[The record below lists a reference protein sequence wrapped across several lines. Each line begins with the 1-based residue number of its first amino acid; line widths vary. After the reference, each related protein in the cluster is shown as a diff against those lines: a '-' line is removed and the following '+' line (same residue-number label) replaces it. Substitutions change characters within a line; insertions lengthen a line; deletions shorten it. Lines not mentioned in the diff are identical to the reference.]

1 MKSILSFGIAAIT
14 AATAA
19 AETTVAVL
27 EFGPGGSVRRTASI
41 DESTPAGAASFFSA
55 MHTPSKAHRQQSGM
69 SLVPDIFNRADAGV
83 VLGLSGAGVSSMES
97 AMNLLVEG
105 AADVVGTFVTTG
117 TAAEV
122 MKRASKNGEITSDEF
137 ERRLVATAEKTSSE
151 EMQVVSLS
159 VNEESASEADAQLNR
174 MLASLKAQAKESGK
188 TIVVHLVVDTPSS
201 RRRLEDAQQ
210 QDAAQDDAVNQDASS
225 TSYYGQ
231 KTIYEIQNFNT
242 IAWTSVG
249 LVVLVMYVMSH
260 FIAMPLMPDTL
271 LHGEAAKFG
280 TD

>member
-1 MKSILSFGIAAIT
+1 MKSIISLGLAAIT
-14 AATAA
+14 AATAS

-69 SLVPDIFNRADAGV
+69 SLVPDIFNRADAGI
-83 VLGLSGAGVSSMES
+83 VLGLSGAGVASMS
-97 AMNLLVEG
+97 TAMDLLAEG

-117 TAAEV
+117 TSADV
-122 MKRASKNGEITSDEF
+122 MKRASKNAEAVSDEF
-137 ERRLVATAEKTSSE
+137 ERHLVAAAEKASSE

-159 VNEESASEADAQLNR
+159 VNDESATAADQQLNR

-188 TIVVHLVVDTPSS
+188 TIVVHVVVDAPPS
-201 RRRLEDAQQ
+201 RRRLEDVQQ
-210 QDAAQDDAVNQDASS
+210 AQDDAVNQDASGY
-225 TSYYGQ
+225 YYGQ
-231 KTIYEIQNFNT
+231 KTMYEIQNFNV
-242 IAWTSVG
+242 IAWTTVG

>member
-1 MKSILSFGIAAIT
+1 MKSIISLGLAAIT
-14 AATAA
+14 AATAS

-27 EFGPGGSVRRTASI
+27 EFGPGGSIRRTASI

-69 SLVPDIFNRADAGV
+69 SLVPDIFNRADAGI
-83 VLGLSGAGVSSMES
+83 VLGLSGSGVASMS
-97 AMNLLVEG
+97 TAMDLLAEG

-117 TAAEV
+117 TSADV
-122 MKRASKNGEITSDEF
+122 MKRASKNAEAVSDEF
-137 ERRLVATAEKTSSE
+137 ERHLVAAAEKASSE

-159 VNEESASEADAQLNR
+159 VNDESATAADQQLNR

-188 TIVVHLVVDTPSS
+188 TIVVHVVVDAPPS
-201 RRRLEDAQQ
+201 RRRLEDVQQ
-210 QDAAQDDAVNQDASS
+210 AQDDAVNQDASGY
-225 TSYYGQ
+225 YYGQ
-231 KTIYEIQNFNT
+231 KTMYEIQNFNV
-242 IAWTSVG
+242 IAWTTVG

>member
-1 MKSILSFGIAAIT
+1 MKSIISLGLAAIT
-14 AATAA
+14 AATAS

-69 SLVPDIFNRADAGV
+69 SLVPDIFNRADAGI
-83 VLGLSGAGVSSMES
+83 VLGLSGSGVASMSTAMDLLAG
-97 AMNLLVEG
+97 G

-117 TAAEV
+117 TSADV
-122 MKRASKNGEITSDEF
+122 MKRASKNAEAVSDEF
-137 ERRLVATAEKTSSE
+137 ERHLVAAAEKASSE
-151 EMQVVSLS
+151 EMQVMSLS
-159 VNEESASEADAQLNR
+159 VNDESATAADQQLNR

-188 TIVVHLVVDTPSS
+188 TIVVHVVVDAPPS
-201 RRRLEDAQQ
+201 RRRLEDVQQ
-210 QDAAQDDAVNQDASS
+210 AQDDAVNQDASGY
-225 TSYYGQ
+225 YYGQ
-231 KTIYEIQNFNT
+231 KTMYEIQNFNV
-242 IAWTSVG
+242 IAWTTVG